1 MFLILSFSAV
11 VRYTQVF
18 IIYAWVFPKVALLW
32 RRGKTYCME
41 RNEHA
46 DSSQSFGSRISS
58 NKESVIQCRI
68 STNYEQPRQSVVE
81 SQRIEFLREQNG
93 F

>member
-1 MFLILSFSAV
+1 
-11 VRYTQVF
+11 
-18 IIYAWVFPKVALLW
+18 
-32 RRGKTYCME
+32 ME